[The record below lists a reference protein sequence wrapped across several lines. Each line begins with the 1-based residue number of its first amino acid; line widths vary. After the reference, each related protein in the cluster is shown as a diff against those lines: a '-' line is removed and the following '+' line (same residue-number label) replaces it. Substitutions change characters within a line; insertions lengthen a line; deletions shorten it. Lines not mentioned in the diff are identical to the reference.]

1 MTKKNEIQSQ
11 AIIQMIQSRAVC
23 KTCDY
28 VGAWHE
34 KPDDAKRDAINHWK
48 EPGNEY
54 HIVDILTQ
62 QTMKNSLA
70 Q

>member
-1 MTKKNEIQSQ
+1 
-11 AIIQMIQSRAVC
+11 MIQSRAVC